1 MKLKK
6 VRLPLSI
13 VKYLSGENRR
23 MSILSIF
30 GLTPKA
36 AVIDDVV
43 TPSASQLLKHVI
55 AGSYQEA
62 ERQLLSASDEERE
75 RRLRTFSQHD
85 DAVDLAQQWVRS
97 RSDLSIAHTVLGA
110 SLIGKAWKIRGSAY
124 GSNVDPGAV
133 EPFFDLI
140 NSAPQSLL
148 KAASLD
154 AGTADPFAWLI
165 LAEVRRGGD
174 RDLIDQYFA
183 QATARVPMHWPTYFR
198 YFMVTTEKWGGSHER
213 MFRFAQESAEQAPRG
228 SAIHFLVALA
238 YCEHALTLEANTV
251 GQLRNASH
259 ADRVSTALYAWLNAT
274 PATLEEKLHQPGDG
288 FRAVGLNHFAVAC
301 YLCGAS
307 KEAKAL
313 VAALERKIMP
323 VPWAWIAEGRR
334 EGIHLGFV
342 HDRVQRELAR
352 A

>member
-1 MKLKK
+1 M
-6 VRLPLSI
+6 
-13 VKYLSGENRR
+13 
-23 MSILSIF
+23 
-30 GLTPKA
+30 
-36 AVIDDVV
+36 
-43 TPSASQLLKHVI
+43 
-55 AGSYQEA
+55 
-62 ERQLLSASDEERE
+62 
-75 RRLRTFSQHD
+75 
-85 DAVDLAQQWVRS
+85 
-97 RSDLSIAHTVLGA
+97 
-110 SLIGKAWKIRGSAY
+110 IGKAWKIRGNAY
-124 GSNVDPGAV
+124 GKNVDPAAV

-165 LAEVRRGGD
+165 LAEVRRSGD

-183 QATARVPMHWPTYFR
+183 QATARVPMHWPTYYR

-213 MFRFAQESAEQAPRG
+213 MFRFAQESAERAQRG
-228 SAIHFLVALA
+228 CAIHFLVALA

-274 PATLEEKLHQPGDG
+274 PATLEEKLNQPGDG

-307 KEAKAL
+307 KEASAL

-323 VPWAWIAEGRR
+323 IPWAWIADGKR
-334 EGIHLGFV
+334 ESIHLGFV

>member
-1 MKLKK
+1 
-6 VRLPLSI
+6 
-13 VKYLSGENRR
+13 

-36 AVIDDVV
+36 AVIDDVPA
-43 TPSASQLLKHVI
+43 PSMSQLLKHVI
-55 AGSYQEA
+55 GGSYQEA
-62 ERQLLSASDEERE
+62 EQLLLSASEEERE
-75 RRLRTFSQHD
+75 RLLHTFSQRE

-97 RSDLSIAHTVLGA
+97 SSGSSIAHTVLGA
-110 SLIGKAWKIRGSAY
+110 SMIGKAWKIRGSAY
-124 GSNVDPGAV
+124 GKNVDPAAV
-133 EPFFDLI
+133 QPFFDLI
-140 NSAPQSLL
+140 NGAPQPLL
-148 KAASLD
+148 EAARLD
-154 AGTADPFAWLI
+154 PVAADPFAWLI
-165 LAEVRRGGD
+165 LAEVRRSGD

-183 QATARVPMHWPTYFR
+183 QATARVPMHWPTYYR

-213 MFRFAQESAEQAPRG
+213 MFRFAQESSERAPRG

-238 YCEHALTLEANTV
+238 YCEHALALEATTV
-251 GQLRNASH
+251 SQLRNAAH
-259 ADRVSTALYAWLNAT
+259 AARVSTALYAWLDAT
-274 PATLEEKLHQPGDG
+274 PATLKEKLNQPGDG
-288 FRAVGLNHFAVAC
+288 FRAVALNHFAVAC

-323 VPWAWIAEGRR
+323 VPWAWIVDGKR
-334 EGIHLGFV
+334 ESIHLGFV